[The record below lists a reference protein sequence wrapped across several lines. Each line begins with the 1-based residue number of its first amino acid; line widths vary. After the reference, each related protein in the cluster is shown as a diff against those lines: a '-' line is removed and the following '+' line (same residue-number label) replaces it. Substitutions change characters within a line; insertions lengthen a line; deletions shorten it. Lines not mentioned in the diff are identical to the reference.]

1 MEPKSNISESR
12 LEKLDRKLTKIY
24 GTKWFHILNIGMWLL
39 IALDSVSILRGLSTP
54 LSAYRNYWFY
64 QPWIWIVMTSVSVLF
79 TGVWIS
85 KYIKKFK
92 KTNKA

>member
-1 MEPKSNISESR
+1 MEPKNNVSESR

-24 GTKWFHILNIGMWLL
+24 ETKWFYILNIAMWLL